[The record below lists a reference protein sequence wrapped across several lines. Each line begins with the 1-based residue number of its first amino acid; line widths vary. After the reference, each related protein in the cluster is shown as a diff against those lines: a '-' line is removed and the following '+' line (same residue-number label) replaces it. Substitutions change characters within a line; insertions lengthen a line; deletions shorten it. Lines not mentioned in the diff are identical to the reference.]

1 MTGLLSAEFLKL
13 RKRLMP
19 RVLLVILLALIALVF
34 FGFARNGDRS
44 SIADVIL
51 PDGWLLVLVFVS
63 FFAPF
68 IAPVLAGSWAGSEY
82 SWGTIRMVLSRRPD
96 RTQFLLSGIVVLLSA
111 IGIALLAS
119 LLLATVSSWVA
130 ALLLGRSAFDS
141 SAFDGTFIGIFV
153 KLFLSVWLIL
163 GFYVVLAFSAGTLFR
178 SGAVGIGVGI
188 GLTLADL
195 ILTGIFYNLGGTWRT
210 ISDHFPEVYARA
222 LPSQVANGSLLGIS
236 SGRSGLPSV
245 PESIVALAV
254 YTLVPLALAIVLVRY
269 RDVTA

>member
-1 MTGLLSAEFLKL
+1 MMGLVAADFLKL

-19 RVLLVILLALIALVF
+19 RILLIILLVLMALVF
-34 FGFARNGDRS
+34 FGFAKSGDRL

-51 PDGWLLVLVFVS
+51 PNGWLLGLVFVS

-96 RTQFLLSGIVVLLSA
+96 RTQFLLSGIIVLLVA
-111 IGIALLAS
+111 TGIALLAG
-119 LLLATVSSWVA
+119 LLLSTISSWLA

-141 SAFDGTFIGIFV
+141 TAFDGNFVGIFV
-153 KLFLSVWLIL
+153 KLFFGVWLVL
-163 GFYVVLAFSAGTLFR
+163 AFYIVLAFSAGTLFR

-188 GLTLADL
+188 GLTLADI
-195 ILTGIFYNLGGTWRT
+195 ILTGIFYGLGGTWRS
-210 ISDHFPEVYARA
+210 IADHFPNVYAQS
-222 LPSQVANGSLLGIS
+222 LPAKIAIGSLSNVS
-236 SGRSGLPSV
+236 SGRSGTPSIS
-245 PESIVALAV
+245 ESVLALAV